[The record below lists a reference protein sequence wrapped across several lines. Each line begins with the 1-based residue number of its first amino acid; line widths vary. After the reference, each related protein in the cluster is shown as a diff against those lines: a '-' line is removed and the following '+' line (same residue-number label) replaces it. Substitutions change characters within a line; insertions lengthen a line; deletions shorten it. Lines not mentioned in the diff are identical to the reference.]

1 MREDYYHRGR
11 EKKKGE
17 KRRRRGGRGGRGS
30 GKGRSEVEEFVIT
43 DMSFGSSEFVD
54 RLGETRNL

>member
-1 MREDYYHRGR
+1 MREDYRRGR

-17 KRRRRGGRGGRGS
+17 EGEEGES
-30 GKGRSEVEEFVIT
+30 GKERSEVEEFVIT

-54 RLGETRNL
+54 

>member
-1 MREDYYHRGR
+1 MREDYRRGR

-17 KRRRRGGRGGRGS
+17 EGEEGES
-30 GKGRSEVEEFVIT
+30 GKGRSEVEEFIIT

>member
-1 MREDYYHRGR
+1 MREDYRRGR

-17 KRRRRGGRGGRGS
+17 KRRRRGGRRRE
-30 GKGRSEVEEFVIT
+30 GRSEVEEFVIT

-54 RLGETRNL
+54 RFGETRNL